1 MKKKVLAMMMVAAL
15 GVAGFAGCGDKAET
29 NAPESNVEQDAG
41 AADAGAEDAGA
52 ADAGA
57 EDASAADAGAADAGA
72 ADAGTEDTG
81 AADAG
86 TEDAGATV
94 EDWYNSQIDEIHAIE
109 DEINASA
116 DQMGCTASIL
126 VDGNALVFLY
136 TLTEEFPTDEES
148 LATLAESY
156 DTMFETQKSVFESL
170 CSQIKSETG
179 VEDAVIRIAAANPD
193 GTELYSR
200 DFSN

>member
-15 GVAGFAGCGDKAET
+15 GVAGFAGCGDKASGEA
-29 NAPESNVEQDAG
+29 NAPESNVEQDAGAADAGAADAG

-57 EDASAADAGAADAGA
+57 EDAGAADAGAEDTDAGAADAGA
-72 ADAGTEDTG
+72 
-81 AADAG
+81 
-86 TEDAGATV
+86 TV
-94 EDWYNSQIDEIHAIE
+94 EEWYNSQIDAIHEIE
-109 DEINASA
+109 DQFNAAA
-116 DQMGCTASIL
+116 DGFTVSVT

-136 TLTEEFPTDEES
+136 KLTEEFPTDEES
-148 LATLAESY
+148 LAALAETY
-156 DTMFETQKSVFESL
+156 DSMFETQKSVFESL

-179 VEDAVIRIAAANPD
+179 VEDAVIRIAVANPD
-193 GTELYSR
+193 DTELYSR

>member
-15 GVAGFAGCGDKAET
+15 GVAGFTGCGDKASGEA

-57 EDASAADAGAADAGA
+57 EDAGAADAGDADAGAAEQEGE
-72 ADAGTEDTG
+72 TI
-81 AADAG
+81 
-86 TEDAGATV
+86 
-94 EDWYNSQIDEIHAIE
+94 EDWYNSQIDAIHEIE
-109 DEINASA
+109 DQINATS
-116 DQMGCTASIL
+116 DTMGCTVSVT

-136 TLTEEFPTDEES
+136 TMNEEFPTDEES
-148 LATLAESY
+148 LAALAESY
-156 DTMFETQKSVFESL
+156 DTMFDQQKAVFESL
-170 CSQIKSETG
+170 CTEMKSETG
-179 VEDAVIRIAAANPD
+179 AEDAVIRIAVANPD

>member
-41 AADAGAEDAGA
+41 AADAGTEDTGAADAGAEDAGA

-57 EDASAADAGAADAGA
+57 
-72 ADAGTEDTG
+72 
-81 AADAG
+81 
-86 TEDAGATV
+86 EDAGATV

>member
-57 EDASAADAGAADAGA
+57 ADAGAADAGA

-86 TEDAGATV
+86 AEDAGATV
-94 EDWYNSQIDEIHAIE
+94 EDWYNSQIEEIHAIE
-109 DEINASA
+109 DEFNASA
-116 DQMGCTASIL
+116 DGFTVSVT

-148 LATLAESY
+148 LAALAETY
-156 DTMFETQKSVFESL
+156 DTMFEAQKSVFESL